1 MMPLLAGKQLVDITH
16 TESAHMRRHTDLQ
29 PTRVVMAPKNRKS
42 CSIKMSVSN
51 DEVNINV
58 KV

>member
-1 MMPLLAGKQLVDITH
+1 MMPLLAGKRLVDITH
-16 TESAHMRRHTDLQ
+16 IESAHMRRHTDLQ
-29 PTRVVMAPKNRKS
+29 RTRVVMAPKNRKS
-42 CSIKMSVSN
+42 FYIKMSN